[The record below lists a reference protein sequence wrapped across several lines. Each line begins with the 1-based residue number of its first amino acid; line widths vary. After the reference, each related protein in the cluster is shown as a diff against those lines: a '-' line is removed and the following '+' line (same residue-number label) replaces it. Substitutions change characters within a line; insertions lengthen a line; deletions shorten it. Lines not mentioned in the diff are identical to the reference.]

1 MKIALI
7 GDSHF
12 GARNDSPIFLD
23 YFMSFFDRVFFPY
36 IETHD
41 IKTIIHLGDFL
52 DRRKFVNFQTLNAVR
67 SGFVDKLESSGA
79 KMHVILGNHDIF
91 FKNKSE
97 VNSLQELFADKFIV
111 HNKPTVEVF
120 DGTPIALLPWI
131 NSENEDESLK
141 FIQSAKADILCG
153 HLELDGF
160 NVLRSVVFNGGMKS
174 SLFAKYKAVYT
185 GHFHTRHSKGNIHYL
200 GCPYQITLA
209 DYGDKKGFHVLD
221 TDTGELE
228 FIRNP
233 YDIFLQINYDDS
245 QSDDDSPLHFPEDKL
260 KGRYVRVVVEKKTKP
275 YLFEKFIDRLYTAQ
289 THGVTV
295 IEDFYPEEEK
305 GSIEIDLGEDTLTLI
320 NKEIDTLGNV
330 ENKER
335 LKSLIRD
342 LHSECLEHD

>member
-1 MKIALI
+1 M
-7 GDSHF
+7 
-12 GARNDSPIFLD
+12 
-23 YFMSFFDRVFFPY
+23 
-36 IETHD
+36 
-41 IKTIIHLGDFL
+41 
-52 DRRKFVNFQTLNAVR
+52 
-67 SGFVDKLESSGA
+67 
-79 KMHVILGNHDIF
+79 
-91 FKNKSE
+91 
-97 VNSLQELFADKFIV
+97 
-111 HNKPTVEVF
+111 
-120 DGTPIALLPWI
+120 
-131 NSENEDESLK
+131 
-141 FIQSAKADILCG
+141 
-153 HLELDGF
+153 
-160 NVLRSVVFNGGMKS
+160 
-174 SLFAKYKAVYT
+174 
-185 GHFHTRHSKGNIHYL
+185 
-200 GCPYQITLA
+200 
-209 DYGDKKGFHVLD
+209 
-221 TDTGELE
+221 E

>member
-1 MKIALI
+1 
-7 GDSHF
+7 
-12 GARNDSPIFLD
+12 
-23 YFMSFFDRVFFPY
+23 MSFFDRVFFPY

-67 SGFVDKLESSGA
+67 SGFIDKLEISGA

-131 NSENEDESLK
+131 NSENEHESLK
-141 FIQSAKADILCG
+141 FIQNAKADILCG

-200 GCPYQITLA
+200 GCPYQITLG

-228 FIRNP
+228 FVRNP

-260 KGRYVRVVVEKKTKP
+260 KGRYIRVVVEKKTKP

>member
-1 MKIALI
+1 
-7 GDSHF
+7 
-12 GARNDSPIFLD
+12 
-23 YFMSFFDRVFFPY
+23 MSFFDRVFFPY

-67 SGFVDKLESSGA
+67 SGFVDKLEISGA

-111 HNKPTVEVF
+111 HNKPTVEIF

-131 NSENEDESLK
+131 NSENEHESLK
-141 FIQSAKADILCG
+141 FIQNAKADILCG

-200 GCPYQITLA
+200 GCPYQITLG

-228 FIRNP
+228 FVRNP

-245 QSDDDSPLHFPEDKL
+245 QSDDDSPLYFPEDKL